1 MSSSSSPRHGLV
13 AILFIGLSTL
23 IGFWASVQHTRD
35 LATVRAW
42 FWIGVGLAGI
52 YLLTVIADN
61 LDELGGNY

>member
-1 MSSSSSPRHGLV
+1 MPSSSSPRHGLV

-23 IGFWASVQHTRD
+23 IGFWASVQQTSD

-52 YLLTVIADN
+52 YLLTGIANN
-61 LDELGGNY
+61 LDELGGSY